1 MAEDEEQ
8 LLADAQASRDETRK
22 LREQGTEAADEARP
36 AHEQADPLPEGGDE
50 PWAKTSSGD
59 ADNP

>member
-1 MAEDEEQ
+1 MADEEER

-22 LREQGTEAADEARP
+22 LREEGTEAADEARA

-59 ADNP
+59 TDTP

>member
-1 MAEDEEQ
+1 M
-8 LLADAQASRDETRK
+8 ADAHASREETRK
-22 LREQGTEAADEARP
+22 LREEGVEAADEARA

-59 ADNP
+59 TDNP